1 MAFSLDKD
9 FGKRL
14 KQMRK
19 ERKLFRFQVARK
31 VGCETQ
37 LIKRLEKG
45 YARTISSVQLKGI
58 CNALGILPEAVLEEQ
73 KEA

>member
-1 MAFSLDKD
+1 MAYSLNES

-14 KQMRK
+14 KQARK

-58 CNALGILPEAVLEEQ
+58 CAVLDLPLEMLLAET
-73 KEA
+73 